1 MPRYRVCTVKAQR
14 PPFGTRRLRV
24 RLSGS
29 SPPAPARAT
38 WASGA
43 GFLGESPGKRG
54 GPRSFSCSRESTPSP
69 PRFARHPS
77 RRPCQSPLP
86 ASRSQALRPSRC
98 PVSQT
103 SGGAARLVAVALR
116 RAPLTTSTVSICE
129 RDLSSRSLRASAGS
143 FHHVF
148 ASLCKS
154 LTWIFSNLI
163 LAAFVFTAVTEY
175 LLKLH
180 LC

>member
-1 MPRYRVCTVKAQR
+1 MHGKGAAATLWHEEAPRPSQGLLSPRPRQSHLGERSGVPGGKPRKARR
-14 PPFGTRRLRV
+14 PPEL
-24 RLSGS
+24 
-29 SPPAPARAT
+29 
-38 WASGA
+38 
-43 GFLGESPGKRG
+43 
-54 GPRSFSCSRESTPSP
+54 SCSRESTPSP
-69 PRFARHPS
+69 PRFTRHPS
-77 RRPCQSPLP
+77 RRPCRSPLP
-86 ASRSQALRPSRC
+86 ASRSQAPRPSRC

-116 RAPLTTSTVSICE
+116 RAPLTTSTVSIRE